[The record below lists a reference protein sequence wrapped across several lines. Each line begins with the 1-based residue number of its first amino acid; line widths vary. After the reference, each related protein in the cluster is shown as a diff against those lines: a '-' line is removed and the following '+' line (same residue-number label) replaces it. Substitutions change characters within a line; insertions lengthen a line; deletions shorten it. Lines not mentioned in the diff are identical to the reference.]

1 MGSNKGP
8 NSGWLRDQAEKYGI
22 DAGQYN
28 STFGTGR
35 PGFAGG
41 SDSDRKSPQE
51 LEAAVVRAMA
61 NDDSITKAIGY
72 ANDAGY
78 NKAPSGRITDANSA
92 YDAWHFMKKTYQS
105 HDNGLGR
112 GGMYTHDGSGPDGD
126 AGMGDNYDVM
136 EYWKDR
142 ASSTSD
148 PEPEKEKKE
157 KEDKS
162 DPVPRPFTDEQVT
175 AAGEKLDS
183 NFADGKNPYGMPD
196 PRELYENSFT
206 TAKNM
211 GQEWD
216 ANFYVRE
223 LANGLNNQTT
233 DYMNYLNDKS
243 TYNTLRN
250 GQEQLNYLER
260 LGDMGV
266 KIPEYTSPMEY
277 VDDFQE
283 RLEEFT

>member
-1 MGSNKGP
+1 MGKGKGP
-8 NSGWLRDQAEKYGI
+8 NSGWLMSQAEKYGI
-22 DAGQYN
+22 DLGEYE
-28 STFGTGR
+28 FGGRR
-35 PGFAGG
+35 PGEMGP
-41 SDSDRKSPQE
+41 DLKSPRE
-51 LEAAVVRAMA
+51 LESAVVRAMA
-61 NDDSITKAIGY
+61 NDDSITRAIGY

-78 NKAPSGRITDANSA
+78 DKAPSGRITDANSA

-142 ASSTSD
+142 ASNMSTPD

-162 DPVPRPFTDEQVT
+162 DPVPRPFTPEQIT
-175 AAGEKLDS
+175 EAGEQLDS
-183 NFADGKNPYGMPD
+183 HFADGKNPYGMPD

-233 DYMNYLNDKS
+233 DYMNYLNDKNE
-243 TYNTLRN
+243 YNTLRN
-250 GQEQLNYLER
+250 GQEQLDYLER
-260 LGDMGV
+260 LGEMGV
-266 KIPEYTSPMEY
+266 KIPEYKNPMDY
-277 VDDFQE
+277 VDDFQDMMD
-283 RLEEFT
+283 EFT